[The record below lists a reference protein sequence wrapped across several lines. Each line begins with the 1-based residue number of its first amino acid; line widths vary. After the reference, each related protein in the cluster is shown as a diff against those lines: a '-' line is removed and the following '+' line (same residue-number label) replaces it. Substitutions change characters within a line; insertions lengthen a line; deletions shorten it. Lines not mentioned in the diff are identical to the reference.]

1 MRRTWRIS
9 ATSAI
14 RAGAGAGQVKLPAFW
29 KALVTPHKEIGVK
42 AFHGEARSGARLVL
56 HSLTANFWPR
66 LGTPRSWRKSTRKGF
81 VLLLPIALPLWVAAI
96 LLRSILILL
105 GVAALFVRE
114 FWSAPSKRRVS
125 YYAERSDDLEPTASR
140 IKIRRGI
147 GGRFFQL

>member
-1 MRRTWRIS
+1 M
-9 ATSAI
+9 
-14 RAGAGAGQVKLPAFW
+14 
-29 KALVTPHKEIGVK
+29 
-42 AFHGEARSGARLVL
+42 L
-56 HSLTANFWPR
+56 HSLTENFWPR
-66 LGTPRSWRKSTRKGF
+66 LGAPRSWRKSTRKGF

-96 LLRSILILL
+96 LLRSVLILL

-125 YYAERSDDLEPTASR
+125 YYSGRSDDLESPSR